1 MKWLQG
7 TSHNIRHGFTKDEKA
22 IQAVIELLIIAC
34 ETKPRKLSNKI
45 VSVDAVSDFRVCMTP
60 LEAKELAASLVEYAE
75 QAERQAEKIEV
86 KND

>member
-7 TSHNIRHGFTKDEKA
+7 TAYNIRHAFTEEQKA
-22 IQAVIELLIIAC
+22 IQTVIELVMIAS
-34 ETKPRKLSNKI
+34 EPRSKMLSNKI
-45 VSVDAVSDFRVCMTP
+45 ARVNGVSDFRVCMTP

>member
-7 TSHNIRHGFTKDEKA
+7 TAHNIRHAFTEEEKV
-22 IQAVIELLIIAC
+22 ILTVIELVMIAS
-34 ETKPRKLSNKI
+34 EPRSKMLSNKI
-45 VSVDAVSDFRVCMTP
+45 ARVNGVSDFRVCMTP
-60 LEAKELAASLVEYAE
+60 TEARSLAKALTEYAE